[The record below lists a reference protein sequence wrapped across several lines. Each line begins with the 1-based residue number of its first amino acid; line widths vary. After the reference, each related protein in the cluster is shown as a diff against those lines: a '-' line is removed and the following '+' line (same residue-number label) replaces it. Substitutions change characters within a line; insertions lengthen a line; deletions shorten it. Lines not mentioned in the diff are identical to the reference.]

1 MKLKL
6 TELINVP
13 QDGWSEHSVSTENG
27 LLSVIIKRV
36 AADIVAYV
44 NACPHQGRRLEY
56 GKDLFLETA
65 DGLLVCP
72 AHGATFR
79 IPDGFCTGGP
89 CMGQSLK
96 KLPAVIENKYVF
108 IEVE

>member
-6 TELINVP
+6 TELINVS
-13 QDGWSEHSVSTENG
+13 QESWSEHSISTENG
-27 LLSVIIKRV
+27 FISVIVKRM
-36 AADIVAYV
+36 AAEVVAYLNV
-44 NACPHQGRRLEY
+44 CPHQGRRLEY
-56 GKDLFLETA
+56 AKNQFLETP

-79 IPDGFCTGGP
+79 THDGFCTGGP

-96 KLPAVIENKYVF
+96 KLAAVIEDKYVF

>member
-6 TELINVP
+6 TELMNVP
-13 QDGWSEHSVSTENG
+13 LDQWSEHSLSTENG
-27 LLSVIIKRV
+27 LLSVIIKRT
-36 AADIVAYV
+36 AADMVAYV
-44 NACPHQGRRLEY
+44 NLCPHQGRRLEY
-56 GKDLFLETA
+56 APNQFLETS

-79 IPDGFCTGGP
+79 SDDGYCTGGP

-96 KLPAVIENKYVF
+96 KLGVIIEDKYVL
-108 IEVE
+108 IELE